1 VYKDITERKQAQEQ
15 IESLAR
21 FPAENPCPVMRVAK
35 DGTLL
40 YANASSSSILKLWGC
55 RQGGKICGQWHD
67 VVLEALSNGTSL
79 TREVECDDKCYSL
92 TFVPPAAC
100 EYVNVYGLDRTEA
113 KRVDLAVADARVYAE
128 SIVATVRQ
136 PLLVLD
142 SELTV
147 LSANRSF
154 YRDFRVDPENT
165 VGSLVYEL
173 GNGQWDIP
181 ELRRLLEEILPAST
195 RFDDFRVEHDF
206 PDVGLRV
213 MLLNGRQVISEG
225 EKTQR
230 ILLAIED
237 ITDSLRAEQ
246 ERERLLKT
254 VAAKNQ
260 ELQDIIYI
268 ASHDLKSPLVNILG
282 FSGELLKDLEQLE
295 NLLGK
300 DKLEESEKN
309 AVENLVREEIP
320 QEVKFISSGARM
332 LKGLIDGMLQVSRI
346 GSAEYTIGPM
356 NMNELIKEV
365 VDSIEFSIRD
375 GGASVS
381 VEELPNCLGDVSKT
395 GQLFGNLINN
405 ALKYLDPGRK
415 GVIRIRGRCENGR
428 SEYCVEDNGIG
439 IDPAHQ
445 QKVFEIFHRLNPSD
459 DIGGEGL
466 GLTIAVRILDQMDG
480 TIRLE
485 SEPGKGSKFFVSLP
499 SA

>member
-1 VYKDITERKQAQEQ
+1 VYKDVPEHKQPREL

-21 FPAENPCPVMRVAK
+21 FPAENPCPVMRIAK

-40 YANASSSSILKLWGC
+40 YANASSSSILKLWGY
-55 RQGGKICGQWHD
+55 RQGEKICGQWHD
-67 VVLEALSNGTSL
+67 VVLETLSNGTSL

-113 KRVDLAVADARVYAE
+113 KRVELAVADARTYAE

-147 LSANRSF
+147 VSANRSF

-173 GNGQWDIP
+173 GDGQWDIP

-195 RFDDFRVEHDF
+195 WFDDFRVEHDF
-206 PDVGLRV
+206 PDIGLRV

-230 ILLAIED
+230 ILLAIKD

-254 VAAKNQ
+254 VAAKNR

-282 FSGELLKDLEQLE
+282 FSSELLRDCEQLG

-300 DKLEESEKN
+300 DQLEQSEKD
-309 AVENLVREEIP
+309 AVENLVRNEIP
-320 QEVKFISSGARM
+320 QEVKFISSSGHM
-332 LKGLIDGMLQVSRI
+332 LKGLIDGMLKVSRI
-346 GSAEYTIGPM
+346 GGAEYSIEPL
-356 NMNELIKEV
+356 NMNELMQEV
-365 VDSIEFSIRD
+365 ADALEFSIRER
-375 GGASVS
+375 GASVT
-381 VEELPNCLGDVSKT
+381 VERLPDCLGDASKT
-395 GQLFGNLINN
+395 SQLFSNLINN

-415 GVIRIRGRCENGR
+415 GVIRILGRSENGR

-439 IDPAHQ
+439 IDAAHQ
-445 QKVFEIFHRLNPSD
+445 QKVFEIFHRLNPRD
-459 DIGGEGL
+459 DVGGEGL
-466 GLTIAVRILDQMDG
+466 GLTIAMRILDQMDG
-480 TIRLE
+480 GMRLE

-499 SA
+499 GA